1 MRLELVIVAALLA
14 GACGQPQ
21 IIMDRRNTTEAEWK
35 KDDFACMQE
44 AYASGGGVV
53 NQYGRYTREPNP
65 GMYQK
70 CMEARGYNRVK

>member
-1 MRLELVIVAALLA
+1 MRFGIVVVVAAMLA
-14 GACGQPQ
+14 GCSQPQ
-21 IIMDRRNTTEAEWK
+21 IIMDRQNTTEAEWK

-44 AYASGGGVV
+44 AYAAGGGVL

-70 CMEARGYNRVK
+70 CMEARGYTRVR